1 MYKIEIFSEKMQYLS
16 SAFLPDGTNIEFDY
30 LTLDSITV
38 TVTDIKAYCG
48 CFTHI
53 TDSSIAFDGIVSD
66 VQPGKHT
73 VNLTIKPLLALF
85 DFSVFCTGISDA
97 ADFIESAITAQMVS
111 NGDVLQNRPV
121 VVTNSVSAA
130 SRPISV
136 SDSTVNLDDVII
148 SAIKSYGIVVDA
160 SLDMKNLKIN
170 ADIREAKDTITIEA
184 DLENVVEKEVTLGN
198 SYGGTNKITI
208 RNTTTSA
215 QATYYLHTDGTITE
229 VDTDRVT
236 PVFFKYMDLEDSETW
251 DALAKAQAVQAM
263 TPSMSDNEIKLSYI
277 FDDKIARPFEKKIGT
292 LATIYT
298 GRTAYRS
305 ILTGWSIESNL
316 ITLVFGS
323 IRVDLTKKLILERRK

>member
-48 CFTHI
+48 CFAHI

-85 DFSVFCTGISDA
+85 DFSVFCNGISDA
-97 ADFIESAITAQMVS
+97 ADFIASAITAQMVS
-111 NGDVLQNRPV
+111 NGDALQNRPV

-184 DLENVVEKEVTLGN
+184 DLENVVDKNLFSHAPGLLVEK
-198 SYGGTNKITI
+198 S
-208 RNTTTSA
+208 
-215 QATYYLHTDGTITE
+215 
-229 VDTDRVT
+229 
-236 PVFFKYMDLEDSETW
+236 
-251 DALAKAQAVQAM
+251 
-263 TPSMSDNEIKLSYI
+263 
-277 FDDKIARPFEKKIGT
+277 
-292 LATIYT
+292 
-298 GRTAYRS
+298 
-305 ILTGWSIESNL
+305 
-316 ITLVFGS
+316 
-323 IRVDLTKKLILERRK
+323 